1 MKLSSLVACWLI
13 VAGPA
18 LAASYDFTPLP
29 SGFRATA
36 LNNLG
41 QVAGS
46 VGPAAISLYEQ
57 GTLRPFTSVL
67 FTTSATLTGLNDIGD
82 FVGVALDRRGNTP
95 YVFVGFGNLMTNFET
110 PGNTS
115 NGSNGNS
122 INNRRQIVGSGIVST
137 PGTADFQRGYVTSG
151 QTSNIRSILFDVPG
165 AAITDPTDI
174 NDAGRIVGNFA
185 LSFSAA
191 ERQGFVLDNGTYTA
205 FSKPGAVSTLPV
217 AINEAGEIAGTYT
230 DTLGLRHGFVRIGDI
245 YTEVTGPDG
254 TAFLPID
261 FNNSGQL
268 LGTFEGSGLSY
279 LATPTGVPE
288 PSTALL
294 LGTGLLAFNALRR
307 RHGGSQLARVIKS
320 EVAPTLAAERQI
332 VASLV

>member
-1 MKLSSLVACWLI
+1 MACWLI
-13 VAGPA
+13 VAGPG

-29 SGFRATA
+29 SGFKATA

-46 VGPAAISLYEQ
+46 VDAAAISLYEG
-57 GTLRPFTSVL
+57 GTLRPFVSIPL
-67 FTTSATLTGLNDIGD
+67 TTSAILTGLNDIGD
-82 FVGVALDRRGNTP
+82 FVGVGLTRRGNVP

-115 NGSNGNS
+115 NGSNANS
-122 INNRRQIVGSGIVST
+122 INNRRQVVGSGIVST
-137 PGTADFQRGYVTSG
+137 PGFTDVQRGYVTSG
-151 QTSNIRSILFDVPG
+151 EISNIQSTVFGVPG

-174 NDAGRIVGNFA
+174 NDAGRVVGTFA

-191 ERQGFVLDNGTYTA
+191 ERQGFILDDGAYTA
-205 FSKPGAVSTLPV
+205 FSRPGAVSTSPV

-230 DTLGLRHGFVRIGDI
+230 DALGLRHGFVKTGDI
-245 YTEVTGPDG
+245 YTDVAGPDG

-268 LGTFEGSGLSY
+268 LGTFEGSELSY

-294 LGTGLLAFNALRR
+294 LGTGLLALDALRR
-307 RHGGSQLARVIKS
+307 RHAGLQLAWAAKS
-320 EVAPTLAAERQI
+320 EVAPALAAERQ
-332 VASLV
+332 VTASLV